1 MNHELIY
8 SDEGE
13 PSRDILDFS
22 PKVNIMA
29 LKLGKYRAMFR
40 DFFSFRIFG
49 DNLGIDLGTTNTLI
63 YAKGK
68 GIILNMP
75 SVLALARKDGKIVGV
90 GKEAKEM
97 LGKTPQNIV
106 VVRPLQNGVIADF
119 DVTQK
124 MMEYFISQ
132 VQPYRRVVGPK
143 LVIGVPSRATKVEKK
158 AVVDIATH
166 LGARQVHLVHEPV
179 VAVVGANLPI
189 SEPLGNMIVDIG
201 GGTSEAAIT
210 SLDGIVISRHIRIAG
225 DEMDQTIILYLKENH
240 NLFIGEQMAERIK
253 IKIGCAH
260 PPSRNEKMKVRGR
273 DLSTGF
279 PNEIEIDSEEL
290 SSILSPVV
298 STICEMIESTLEE
311 SPPELAGDIM
321 ERGIYLTGG
330 GACLKG
336 FDKYV
341 SKRVHL
347 PVKLVPEPLFS
358 VVLGAGKLLEDRK
371 LLSIVETSPDS
382 K

>member
-1 MNHELIY
+1 
-8 SDEGE
+8 
-13 PSRDILDFS
+13 
-22 PKVNIMA
+22 
-29 LKLGKYRAMFR
+29 MFR

-49 DNLGIDLGTTNTLI
+49 DNLGIDLGTSSTLI

-68 GIILNMP
+68 GIVLNMP
-75 SVLALARKDGKIVGV
+75 SILAVGRKDGRIVGV

-106 VVRPLQNGVIADF
+106 VVRPLENGVVADY
-119 DVTQK
+119 DATQR
-124 MMEYFISQ
+124 MVEYFISQ
-132 VQPYRRVVGPK
+132 IQPYHRLIGPK
-143 LVIGVPSRATKVEKK
+143 MVIGVPSRATKVEKK
-158 AVVDIATH
+158 ALVDIATH
-166 LGARQVHLVHEPV
+166 LGARQVQLVHEPV
-179 VAVVGANLPI
+179 AAVIGADLPI
-189 SEPLGNMIVDIG
+189 SEPLGSMIVDIG

-210 SLDGIVISRHIRIAG
+210 SLDGVVISKHVRIAG
-225 DEMDQTIILYLKENH
+225 DEMDQAIILYLKENH
-240 NLFIGEQMAERIK
+240 NLLVGEQMAERIK
-253 IKIGCAH
+253 INIGCTH
-260 PPSRNEKMKVRGR
+260 PPSRNEKMKMRGR

-347 PVKLVPEPLFS
+347 PVKLVPEPLLS
-358 VVLGAGKLLEDRK
+358 VVMGVGKLLENRE
-371 LLSIVETSPDS
+371 LLATVETSPES
-382 K
+382 E

>member
-1 MNHELIY
+1 
-8 SDEGE
+8 
-13 PSRDILDFS
+13 
-22 PKVNIMA
+22 
-29 LKLGKYRAMFR
+29 MFR

-49 DNLGIDLGTTNTLI
+49 DNLGIDLGTSSTLI

-68 GIILNMP
+68 GIVLNMP
-75 SVLALARKDGKIVGV
+75 SILAVGRKDGRIVGV
-90 GKEAKEM
+90 GKKAKEM

-106 VVRPLQNGVIADF
+106 VVRPLQNGVVADY
-119 DVTQK
+119 DATQR
-124 MMEYFISQ
+124 MVEYFISQ
-132 VQPYRRVVGPK
+132 IQPYHRLVGPK
-143 LVIGVPSRATKVEKK
+143 MVIGVPSRATKVEKK
-158 AVVDIATH
+158 ALVDIATH
-166 LGARQVHLVHEPV
+166 LGARQVQLVHEPV
-179 VAVVGANLPI
+179 AAVIGADLPI
-189 SEPLGNMIVDIG
+189 SEPLGSMIVDIG

-210 SLDGIVISRHIRIAG
+210 SLDGVVISKHVRIAG
-225 DEMDQTIILYLKENH
+225 DEMDQAIILYLKENH
-240 NLFIGEQMAERIK
+240 NLFVGEQMAERIK
-253 IKIGCAH
+253 INIGCTH
-260 PPSRNEKMKVRGR
+260 PPSRNEKMKMRGR

-290 SSILSPVV
+290 SNILSPVV

-347 PVKLVPEPLFS
+347 PVKLVPEPLLS
-358 VVLGAGKLLEDRK
+358 VVMGVGKLLENRE
-371 LLSIVETSPDS
+371 LLSIVATSPES
-382 K
+382 E

>member
-1 MNHELIY
+1 MERHRAQGSLKLF
-8 SDEGE
+8 
-13 PSRDILDFS
+13 LDFS
-22 PKVNIMA
+22 PGVNIMA
-29 LKLGKYRAMFR
+29 LKLGKYRAMLR
-40 DFFSFRIFG
+40 DFFGFRIFG
-49 DNLGIDLGTTNTLI
+49 DSLGMDLGTTNSLI

-68 GIILNMP
+68 GIVLNMP
-75 SVLALARKDGKIVGV
+75 SILAVGRKDGRIVGV

-97 LGKTPQNIV
+97 LGKTPQSIV

-119 DVTQK
+119 DVAQR
-124 MMEYFISQ
+124 MIEYFISQ
-132 VQPYRRVVGPK
+132 VQPYHRLVGPK
-143 LVIGVPSRATKVEKK
+143 LAIGVPSRATKVEKK
-158 AVVDIATH
+158 AVVDIATN

-179 VAVVGANLPI
+179 AAVVGANLPI
-189 SEPLGNMIVDIG
+189 SEPLGSMIVDIG

-210 SLDGIVISRHIRIAG
+210 SLDGVVISRDIRIAG
-225 DEMDQTIILYLKENH
+225 DEMDQAIILYLKENH

-253 IKIGCAH
+253 INIGCAH

-290 SSILSPVV
+290 SNILSPVV

-336 FDKYV
+336 FDKCV

-347 PVKLVPEPLFS
+347 PVKLAPEPLLS
-358 VVLGAGKLLEDRK
+358 VVLGMGKLLEDRE
-371 LLSIVETSPDS
+371 LLSIVETTPDS
-382 K
+382 

>member
-1 MNHELIY
+1 M
-8 SDEGE
+8 
-13 PSRDILDFS
+13 
-22 PKVNIMA
+22 VNIMA
-29 LKLGKYRAMFR
+29 LKLGKCRAMFR

-49 DNLGIDLGTTNTLI
+49 DNLGMDLGTTNTLV

-68 GIILNMP
+68 GIVLNMP
-75 SVLALARKDGKIVGV
+75 SVLAVGRKDGKIVGV
-90 GKEAKEM
+90 GKKAKEM

-119 DVTQK
+119 DVAQK
-124 MMEYFISQ
+124 MIEYFISQ
-132 VQPYRRVVGPK
+132 VQPYHRLVGPK

-166 LGARQVHLVHEPV
+166 LGARRVHLVHEPV
-179 VAVVGANLPI
+179 AAVVGANLPI

-210 SLDGIVISRHIRIAG
+210 SLDGVVISRDIRIAG
-225 DEMDQTIILYLKENH
+225 DEMDQAIILYLKENH

-253 IKIGCAH
+253 ISIGCAH

-290 SSILSPVV
+290 SNILSPVV
-298 STICEMIESTLEE
+298 STICQIIESTLEE

-341 SKRVHL
+341 SERVHL
-347 PVKLVPEPLFS
+347 PVKLAPEPLLS
-358 VVLGAGKLLEDRK
+358 VVLGVGKLLEDWE
-371 LLSIVETSPDS
+371 LLSIVETRPDS
-382 K
+382 E

>member
-1 MNHELIY
+1 
-8 SDEGE
+8 
-13 PSRDILDFS
+13 
-22 PKVNIMA
+22 
-29 LKLGKYRAMFR
+29 MFR

-49 DNLGIDLGTTNTLI
+49 DNLGMDLGTSSTLI

-68 GIILNMP
+68 GIVLNMP
-75 SVLALARKDGKIVGV
+75 SILAVGQKDGRIVAV
-90 GKEAKEM
+90 GKKAKEM

-106 VVRPLQNGVIADF
+106 VVRPLQNGVVADY
-119 DVTQK
+119 DATQR
-124 MMEYFISQ
+124 MVEYFVSQ
-132 VQPYRRVVGPK
+132 IQPYHRLIGPK

-158 AVVDIATH
+158 ALVDIATH
-166 LGARQVHLVHEPV
+166 LGARQVQLVHEPV
-179 VAVVGANLPI
+179 AAVIGANLPV
-189 SEPLGNMIVDIG
+189 SEPLGRMIVDIG

-210 SLDGIVISRHIRIAG
+210 SLDGVVISKHIRIAG
-225 DEMDQTIILYLKENH
+225 DEMDQAIILYLKENH
-240 NLFIGEQMAERIK
+240 NLFVGEQMAERIK
-253 IKIGCAH
+253 INIGCTH
-260 PPSRNEKMKVRGR
+260 PPSRNEKMKMRGR

-290 SSILSPVV
+290 SNILSPVV

-347 PVKLVPEPLFS
+347 PVKLAPEPLLS
-358 VVLGAGKLLEDRK
+358 VVMGVGKLLENRE
-371 LLSIVETSPDS
+371 LLATVETSPES
-382 K
+382 

>member
-1 MNHELIY
+1 
-8 SDEGE
+8 
-13 PSRDILDFS
+13 
-22 PKVNIMA
+22 
-29 LKLGKYRAMFR
+29 MFR

-49 DNLGIDLGTTNTLI
+49 DNLGIDLGTSSTLI

-68 GIILNMP
+68 GIVLNMP
-75 SVLALARKDGKIVGV
+75 SILAVGRKDGRIVGV
-90 GKEAKEM
+90 GKKAKEM

-106 VVRPLQNGVIADF
+106 VVRPLQNGVVADY
-119 DVTQK
+119 DATQR
-124 MMEYFISQ
+124 MVEYFISQ
-132 VQPYRRVVGPK
+132 IQPYHRLVGPK
-143 LVIGVPSRATKVEKK
+143 MVIGVPSRATKVEKK
-158 AVVDIATH
+158 ALVDIATH
-166 LGARQVHLVHEPV
+166 LGARQVQLVHEPV
-179 VAVVGANLPI
+179 AAVIGADLPI
-189 SEPLGNMIVDIG
+189 SEPLGSMIVDIG

-210 SLDGIVISRHIRIAG
+210 SLDGVVISKHVRIAG
-225 DEMDQTIILYLKENH
+225 DEMDQAIILYLKENH
-240 NLFIGEQMAERIK
+240 NLFVGEQMAERIK
-253 IKIGCAH
+253 INIGCTH
-260 PPSRNEKMKVRGR
+260 PPSRNEKMKMRGR

-290 SSILSPVV
+290 SNILSPVV

-347 PVKLVPEPLFS
+347 PVKLAPEPLLS
-358 VVLGAGKLLEDRK
+358 VVMGVGKLSENRE
-371 LLSIVETSPDS
+371 LLATVETSPES
-382 K
+382 E

>member
-1 MNHELIY
+1 
-8 SDEGE
+8 
-13 PSRDILDFS
+13 
-22 PKVNIMA
+22 
-29 LKLGKYRAMFR
+29 MFR

-49 DNLGIDLGTTNTLI
+49 DNLGMDLGTSSTLI

-68 GIILNMP
+68 GIVLNMP
-75 SVLALARKDGKIVGV
+75 SILAVGRKGGRIVAV

-106 VVRPLQNGVIADF
+106 VVRPLQNGVVADY
-119 DVTQK
+119 DATQK
-124 MMEYFISQ
+124 MVEYFVSQ
-132 VQPYRRVVGPK
+132 IQPYHRLIGPK

-158 AVVDIATH
+158 ALVDIATH
-166 LGARQVHLVHEPV
+166 LGARQVQLVHEPV
-179 VAVVGANLPI
+179 AAVIGANLPV
-189 SEPLGNMIVDIG
+189 SEPLGSMIVDIG

-210 SLDGIVISRHIRIAG
+210 SLDGVVISKHIRIAG
-225 DEMDQTIILYLKENH
+225 DEMDQAIILYLKENH
-240 NLFIGEQMAERIK
+240 NLFVGEQMAERIK
-253 IKIGCAH
+253 INIGCTH
-260 PPSRNEKMKVRGR
+260 PPSRNEKMKMRGR

-290 SSILSPVV
+290 SNILSPVV

-347 PVKLVPEPLFS
+347 PVKLVPEPLLS
-358 VVLGAGKLLEDRK
+358 VVMGVGKLLGNRE
-371 LLSIVETSPDS
+371 LLATVETSPES
-382 K
+382 E

>member
-1 MNHELIY
+1 
-8 SDEGE
+8 
-13 PSRDILDFS
+13 
-22 PKVNIMA
+22 
-29 LKLGKYRAMFR
+29 MFR

-49 DNLGIDLGTTNTLI
+49 DNLGIDLGTSSTLI

-68 GIILNMP
+68 GIVLNMP
-75 SVLALARKDGKIVGV
+75 SILAVGRKDGRIVGV
-90 GKEAKEM
+90 GKKAKEM

-106 VVRPLQNGVIADF
+106 VVRPLQNGVVADY
-119 DVTQK
+119 DATQR
-124 MMEYFISQ
+124 MVEYFISQ
-132 VQPYRRVVGPK
+132 IQPYHRLVGPK
-143 LVIGVPSRATKVEKK
+143 MVIGVPSRATKVEKK
-158 AVVDIATH
+158 ALVDIATH
-166 LGARQVHLVHEPV
+166 LGARQVQLVHEPV
-179 VAVVGANLPI
+179 AAVIGADLPI
-189 SEPLGNMIVDIG
+189 SEPLGSMIVDIG

-210 SLDGIVISRHIRIAG
+210 SLDGVVISKHVRIAG
-225 DEMDQTIILYLKENH
+225 DEMDQAIILYLKENH
-240 NLFIGEQMAERIK
+240 NLFVGEQMAERIK
-253 IKIGCAH
+253 INIGCTH
-260 PPSRNEKMKVRGR
+260 PPSRNEKMKMRGR

-290 SSILSPVV
+290 SNILSPVV

-347 PVKLVPEPLFS
+347 PVKLVPEPLLS
-358 VVLGAGKLLEDRK
+358 VVMGVGKLLENRE
-371 LLSIVETSPDS
+371 LLATVETSPES
-382 K
+382 E

>member
-1 MNHELIY
+1 
-8 SDEGE
+8 
-13 PSRDILDFS
+13 
-22 PKVNIMA
+22 
-29 LKLGKYRAMFR
+29 MFR

-49 DNLGIDLGTTNTLI
+49 DNLGIDLGTSSTLI

-68 GIILNMP
+68 GIVLNMP
-75 SVLALARKDGKIVGV
+75 SILAVGRKDGRIVGV

-106 VVRPLQNGVIADF
+106 VARPLQNGVVADY
-119 DVTQK
+119 DATQR
-124 MMEYFISQ
+124 MVEYFISQ
-132 VQPYRRVVGPK
+132 IQPYHRLVGPK
-143 LVIGVPSRATKVEKK
+143 MVIGVPSRATKVEKK
-158 AVVDIATH
+158 ALVDIATH
-166 LGARQVHLVHEPV
+166 LGARQVQLVHEPV
-179 VAVVGANLPI
+179 AAVIGADLPI
-189 SEPLGNMIVDIG
+189 SEPLGSMIVDIG

-210 SLDGIVISRHIRIAG
+210 SLDGVVISKHIRIAG
-225 DEMDQTIILYLKENH
+225 DEMDQAIILYLKENH
-240 NLFIGEQMAERIK
+240 NLFVGEQMAERIK
-253 IKIGCAH
+253 INIGCTH
-260 PPSRNEKMKVRGR
+260 PPSRNEKMKMRGR

-290 SSILSPVV
+290 SNILSPVV

-347 PVKLVPEPLFS
+347 PVKLAPEPLLS
-358 VVLGAGKLLEDRK
+358 VVMGVGKLLENRE
-371 LLSIVETSPDS
+371 LLATVETSPES
-382 K
+382 E

>member
-1 MNHELIY
+1 MERHRAQGSLKLF
-8 SDEGE
+8 
-13 PSRDILDFS
+13 LDFS
-22 PKVNIMA
+22 PGVNIMA
-29 LKLGKYRAMFR
+29 LKLGKYRAMLR
-40 DFFSFRIFG
+40 DFFGFRIFG
-49 DNLGIDLGTTNTLI
+49 DSLGMDLGTTNSLI

-68 GIILNMP
+68 GIVLNMP
-75 SVLALARKDGKIVGV
+75 SILAVGRKEGRIIGV

-97 LGKTPQNIV
+97 LGKTPQSIV

-119 DVTQK
+119 DVAQR
-124 MMEYFISQ
+124 MIEYFISQ
-132 VQPYRRVVGPK
+132 VQPYHRLVGPK
-143 LVIGVPSRATKVEKK
+143 LAIGVPSRATKVEKK
-158 AVVDIATH
+158 AVVDIATN

-179 VAVVGANLPI
+179 AAVVGANLPI
-189 SEPLGNMIVDIG
+189 SEPLGSMIVDIG

-210 SLDGIVISRHIRIAG
+210 SLDGVVISRDIRIAG
-225 DEMDQTIILYLKENH
+225 DEMDQAIILYLKENH

-253 IKIGCAH
+253 INIGCAH

-279 PNEIEIDSEEL
+279 PNEIEIGSEEL
-290 SSILSPVV
+290 SNILSPVV

-336 FDKYV
+336 FDKCV

-347 PVKLVPEPLFS
+347 PVKLAPEPLLS
-358 VVLGAGKLLEDRK
+358 VVLGMGKLLEDRE
-371 LLSIVETSPDS
+371 LLSIVETTPDS
-382 K
+382 

>member
-1 MNHELIY
+1 
-8 SDEGE
+8 
-13 PSRDILDFS
+13 
-22 PKVNIMA
+22 
-29 LKLGKYRAMFR
+29 MFR

-49 DNLGIDLGTTNTLI
+49 DNLGIDLGTSSTLI

-68 GIILNMP
+68 GIVLNMP
-75 SVLALARKDGKIVGV
+75 SILAVGRKGGRIVGV
-90 GKEAKEM
+90 GKKAKEM

-106 VVRPLQNGVIADF
+106 VVRPLQNGVVADY
-119 DVTQK
+119 DATQR
-124 MMEYFISQ
+124 MVEYFISQ
-132 VQPYRRVVGPK
+132 IQPYHRLVGPK
-143 LVIGVPSRATKVEKK
+143 MVIGVPSRATKVEKK
-158 AVVDIATH
+158 ALVDIATH
-166 LGARQVHLVHEPV
+166 LGARQVQLVHEPV
-179 VAVVGANLPI
+179 AAVIGADLPI
-189 SEPLGNMIVDIG
+189 SEPLGSMIVDIG

-210 SLDGIVISRHIRIAG
+210 SLDGVVISKHVRIAG
-225 DEMDQTIILYLKENH
+225 DEMDQAIILYLKENH
-240 NLFIGEQMAERIK
+240 NLFVGEQMAERIK
-253 IKIGCAH
+253 INIGCTH
-260 PPSRNEKMKVRGR
+260 PPSRNEKMKMRGR

-290 SSILSPVV
+290 SNILSPVV

-347 PVKLVPEPLFS
+347 PVKLAPEPLLS
-358 VVLGAGKLLEDRK
+358 VVMGVGKLSENRE
-371 LLSIVETSPDS
+371 LLATVETSPES
-382 K
+382 E

>member
-1 MNHELIY
+1 
-8 SDEGE
+8 
-13 PSRDILDFS
+13 
-22 PKVNIMA
+22 
-29 LKLGKYRAMFR
+29 MFR

-49 DNLGIDLGTTNTLI
+49 DNLGMDLGTSSTLI

-68 GIILNMP
+68 GIVLNMP
-75 SVLALARKDGKIVGV
+75 SILAVGRKDGRIVAV
-90 GKEAKEM
+90 GKKAKEM

-106 VVRPLQNGVIADF
+106 VVRPLQNGVVADY
-119 DVTQK
+119 DATQK
-124 MMEYFISQ
+124 MVEYFVSQ
-132 VQPYRRVVGPK
+132 IQPYHRLIGPK

-158 AVVDIATH
+158 ALVDIATH
-166 LGARQVHLVHEPV
+166 LGARQVQLVHEPV
-179 VAVVGANLPI
+179 AAVIGANLPV
-189 SEPLGNMIVDIG
+189 SEPLGSMIVDIG

-210 SLDGIVISRHIRIAG
+210 SLDGVVISKHIRIAG
-225 DEMDQTIILYLKENH
+225 DEMDQAIILYLKENH
-240 NLFIGEQMAERIK
+240 NLFVGEQMAERIK
-253 IKIGCAH
+253 INIGCTH
-260 PPSRNEKMKVRGR
+260 PPSRNEKMKMRGR

-290 SSILSPVV
+290 SNILSPVV

-347 PVKLVPEPLFS
+347 PVKLVPEPLLS
-358 VVLGAGKLLEDRK
+358 VVMGVGKLLGNRE
-371 LLSIVETSPDS
+371 LLATVETSPES
-382 K
+382 E

>member
-1 MNHELIY
+1 
-8 SDEGE
+8 
-13 PSRDILDFS
+13 
-22 PKVNIMA
+22 
-29 LKLGKYRAMFR
+29 MFR

-49 DNLGIDLGTTNTLI
+49 DNLGIDLGTSSTLI

-68 GIILNMP
+68 GIVLNMP
-75 SVLALARKDGKIVGV
+75 SILAVGRKDGRIVGV
-90 GKEAKEM
+90 GKKAKEM

-106 VVRPLQNGVIADF
+106 VVRPLQNGVVADY
-119 DVTQK
+119 DATQR
-124 MMEYFISQ
+124 MVEYFISQ
-132 VQPYRRVVGPK
+132 IQPYHRLVGPK
-143 LVIGVPSRATKVEKK
+143 MVIGVPSRATKVEKK
-158 AVVDIATH
+158 ALVDIATH
-166 LGARQVHLVHEPV
+166 LGARQVQLVHEPV
-179 VAVVGANLPI
+179 AAVIGADLPI
-189 SEPLGNMIVDIG
+189 SEPLGSMIVDIG

-210 SLDGIVISRHIRIAG
+210 SLDGVVISKHVRIAG
-225 DEMDQTIILYLKENH
+225 DEMDQAIILYLKENH
-240 NLFIGEQMAERIK
+240 NLFVGEQMAERIK
-253 IKIGCAH
+253 INIGCTH
-260 PPSRNEKMKVRGR
+260 PPSRNEKMKMRGR

-290 SSILSPVV
+290 SNILSPVV

-347 PVKLVPEPLFS
+347 PVKLAPEPLLS
-358 VVLGAGKLLEDRK
+358 VVMGVGKLLENRE
-371 LLSIVETSPDS
+371 LLATVETSPES
-382 K
+382 E

>member
-1 MNHELIY
+1 
-8 SDEGE
+8 
-13 PSRDILDFS
+13 
-22 PKVNIMA
+22 
-29 LKLGKYRAMFR
+29 MFR

-49 DNLGIDLGTTNTLI
+49 DNLGIDLGTSSTLI

-68 GIILNMP
+68 GIVLNMP
-75 SVLALARKDGKIVGV
+75 SILAVGRKDGRIVAV

-106 VVRPLQNGVIADF
+106 VVRPLQNGVVADY
-119 DVTQK
+119 DATQR
-124 MMEYFISQ
+124 MVEYFISQ
-132 VQPYRRVVGPK
+132 IQPYHRLVGPK
-143 LVIGVPSRATKVEKK
+143 MVIGVPSRATKVEKK
-158 AVVDIATH
+158 ALVDIATH
-166 LGARQVHLVHEPV
+166 LGARQVQLVHEPV
-179 VAVVGANLPI
+179 AAVIGADLPI
-189 SEPLGNMIVDIG
+189 SEPLGSMIVDIG

-210 SLDGIVISRHIRIAG
+210 SLDGVVISKHVRIAG
-225 DEMDQTIILYLKENH
+225 DEMDQAIILYLKENH
-240 NLFIGEQMAERIK
+240 NLFVGEQMAERIK
-253 IKIGCAH
+253 INIGCTH
-260 PPSRNEKMKVRGR
+260 PPSRNEKMKMRGR

-290 SSILSPVV
+290 SNILSPVV

-347 PVKLVPEPLFS
+347 PVKLVPEPLLS
-358 VVLGAGKLLEDRK
+358 VVMGAGKLLENRE
-371 LLSIVETSPDS
+371 LLATVETSPES
-382 K
+382 E

>member
-1 MNHELIY
+1 
-8 SDEGE
+8 
-13 PSRDILDFS
+13 
-22 PKVNIMA
+22 
-29 LKLGKYRAMFR
+29 MFR

-49 DNLGIDLGTTNTLI
+49 DNLGIDLGTSSTLI

-68 GIILNMP
+68 GIVLNMP
-75 SVLALARKDGKIVGV
+75 SILAVGRKDGRIVGV

-106 VVRPLQNGVIADF
+106 VVRPLQDGVVADY
-119 DVTQK
+119 DATQR
-124 MMEYFISQ
+124 MVEYFISQ
-132 VQPYRRVVGPK
+132 IQPYHRLVGPK
-143 LVIGVPSRATKVEKK
+143 MVIGVPSRATKVEKK
-158 AVVDIATH
+158 ALVDIATH
-166 LGARQVHLVHEPV
+166 LGARQVQLVHEPV
-179 VAVVGANLPI
+179 AAVIGADLPI
-189 SEPLGNMIVDIG
+189 SEPLGSMIVDIG

-210 SLDGIVISRHIRIAG
+210 SLDGVVISKHVRIAG
-225 DEMDQTIILYLKENH
+225 DEMDQAIILYLKENH
-240 NLFIGEQMAERIK
+240 NLFVGEQMAERIK
-253 IKIGCAH
+253 INIGCTH
-260 PPSRNEKMKVRGR
+260 PPSRNEKMKMRGR

-290 SSILSPVV
+290 SNILSPVV

-347 PVKLVPEPLFS
+347 PVKLVPEPLLS
-358 VVLGAGKLLEDRK
+358 VVMGVGKLSENRE
-371 LLSIVETSPDS
+371 LLATVETSPES
-382 K
+382 E

>member
-1 MNHELIY
+1 
-8 SDEGE
+8 
-13 PSRDILDFS
+13 
-22 PKVNIMA
+22 
-29 LKLGKYRAMFR
+29 MFR

-49 DNLGIDLGTTNTLI
+49 DNLGMDLGTSSTLI
-63 YAKGK
+63 YVKGK
-68 GIILNMP
+68 GIVLNMP
-75 SVLALARKDGKIVGV
+75 SILAVGRKDGRIVAV

-106 VVRPLQNGVIADF
+106 VVRPLQNGVVADY
-119 DVTQK
+119 DATQK
-124 MMEYFISQ
+124 MVQYFVSQ
-132 VQPYRRVVGPK
+132 IQPYHRLIGPK

-158 AVVDIATH
+158 ALVDIATH
-166 LGARQVHLVHEPV
+166 LGARQVQLVHEPV
-179 VAVVGANLPI
+179 AAVIGANLPV
-189 SEPLGNMIVDIG
+189 SEPLGSMIVDIG

-210 SLDGIVISRHIRIAG
+210 SLDGVVISKHIRIAG
-225 DEMDQTIILYLKENH
+225 DEMDQAIILYLKENH
-240 NLFIGEQMAERIK
+240 NLFVGEQMAERIK
-253 IKIGCAH
+253 INIGCTH
-260 PPSRNEKMKVRGR
+260 PPSRNEKMKMRGR

-290 SSILSPVV
+290 SNILSPVV

-347 PVKLVPEPLFS
+347 PVKLAPEPLLS
-358 VVLGAGKLLEDRK
+358 VVMGVGKLLENRE
-371 LLSIVETSPDS
+371 LLATVKTSPES
-382 K
+382 E

>member
-1 MNHELIY
+1 ML
-8 SDEGE
+8 
-13 PSRDILDFS
+13 
-22 PKVNIMA
+22 
-29 LKLGKYRAMFR
+29 R

-68 GIILNMP
+68 GVVLNMP
-75 SVLALARKDGKIVGV
+75 SILALGRKDGKVVAVGR
-90 GKEAKEM
+90 EAKEM

-124 MMEYFISQ
+124 MVEHFISQ
-132 VQPYRRVVGPK
+132 VQPYRRLVGPK
-143 LVIGVPSRATKVEKK
+143 LIIGVPSRATKVEKK
-158 AVVDIATH
+158 AVVDIASQV
-166 LGARQVHLVHEPV
+166 GARQIHLVYEPV
-179 VAVVGANLPI
+179 AAVVGANLPI

-210 SLDGIVISRHIRIAG
+210 SLDGVVISRDIRMAG

-240 NLFIGEQMAERIK
+240 NLLIGEQMAERIK
-253 IKIGCAH
+253 IKIGCAY

-290 SSILSPVV
+290 SNILSPVV

-321 ERGIYLTGG
+321 ERGVYLTGG
-330 GACLKG
+330 AACLKG

-341 SKRVHL
+341 SQRVHL
-347 PVKLVPEPLFS
+347 PVKLVPEPLLS
-358 VVLGAGKLLEDRK
+358 VALGAGKLLEDRE

-382 K
+382 G

>member
-1 MNHELIY
+1 
-8 SDEGE
+8 
-13 PSRDILDFS
+13 
-22 PKVNIMA
+22 
-29 LKLGKYRAMFR
+29 MFR

-49 DNLGIDLGTTNTLI
+49 DNLGIDLGTSSTLI

-68 GIILNMP
+68 GIVLNMP
-75 SVLALARKDGKIVGV
+75 SILAVGRKDGRIVGV

-106 VVRPLQNGVIADF
+106 VVRPLQNGVVADY
-119 DVTQK
+119 DATQR
-124 MMEYFISQ
+124 MVEYFISQ
-132 VQPYRRVVGPK
+132 IQPYHRLVGPK
-143 LVIGVPSRATKVEKK
+143 MVIGVPSRATKVEKK
-158 AVVDIATH
+158 ALVDIATH
-166 LGARQVHLVHEPV
+166 LGARQVQLVHEPV
-179 VAVVGANLPI
+179 AAVIGADLPI
-189 SEPLGNMIVDIG
+189 SEPLGSMIVDIG

-210 SLDGIVISRHIRIAG
+210 SLDGVVISKHVRIAG
-225 DEMDQTIILYLKENH
+225 DEMDQAIILYLKENH
-240 NLFIGEQMAERIK
+240 NLFVGEQMAERIK
-253 IKIGCAH
+253 INIGCTH
-260 PPSRNEKMKVRGR
+260 PPSRNEKMKMRGR

-347 PVKLVPEPLFS
+347 PVKLVPEPLLS
-358 VVLGAGKLLEDRK
+358 VVMGVGKLLENRE
-371 LLSIVETSPDS
+371 LLSTVETSPES
-382 K
+382 E

>member
-1 MNHELIY
+1 M
-8 SDEGE
+8 
-13 PSRDILDFS
+13 FS
-22 PKVNIMA
+22 
-29 LKLGKYRAMFR
+29 
-40 DFFSFRIFG
+40 DFFRFRIFG
-49 DNLGIDLGTTNTLI
+49 DNLGIDLGTSSTLI

-68 GIILNMP
+68 GIVLNMA
-75 SVLALARKDGKIVGV
+75 SILAVGRKDGRIVGV
-90 GKEAKEM
+90 GKKAKEM

-106 VVRPLQNGVIADF
+106 VVRPLQDGVVADY
-119 DVTQK
+119 DATQR
-124 MMEYFISQ
+124 MVEYFISQ
-132 VQPYRRVVGPK
+132 IQPYHRLIGPK

-158 AVVDIATH
+158 ALVDIATH
-166 LGARQVHLVHEPV
+166 LGARQVQLVHEPV
-179 VAVVGANLPI
+179 AAVIGADLPI
-189 SEPLGNMIVDIG
+189 SEPLGSMIVDIG

-210 SLDGIVISRHIRIAG
+210 SLDGVVISKHVRIAG
-225 DEMDQTIILYLKENH
+225 DEMDQAIILYLKENH
-240 NLFIGEQMAERIK
+240 NLFVGEQMAERIK
-253 IKIGCAH
+253 INIGCTH
-260 PPSRNEKMKVRGR
+260 PPSRNEKMKMRGR

-290 SSILSPVV
+290 SNILSPVV

-347 PVKLVPEPLFS
+347 PVKLAPEPLLS
-358 VVLGAGKLLEDRK
+358 VVMGVGKLLENRE
-371 LLSIVETSPDS
+371 LLATVETSPES
-382 K
+382 E

>member
-1 MNHELIY
+1 
-8 SDEGE
+8 
-13 PSRDILDFS
+13 
-22 PKVNIMA
+22 
-29 LKLGKYRAMFR
+29 MFR

-49 DNLGIDLGTTNTLI
+49 DNLGIDLGTSSTLI

-68 GIILNMP
+68 GIVLNMA
-75 SVLALARKDGKIVGV
+75 SILAVGRKDGRIVGV
-90 GKEAKEM
+90 GKKAKEM

-106 VVRPLQNGVIADF
+106 VVRPLQDGVVADY
-119 DVTQK
+119 DATQR
-124 MMEYFISQ
+124 MVEYFISQ
-132 VQPYRRVVGPK
+132 IQPYHRLVGPK
-143 LVIGVPSRATKVEKK
+143 MVIGVPSRATKVEKK
-158 AVVDIATH
+158 ALVDIATH
-166 LGARQVHLVHEPV
+166 LGARQVQLVHEPV
-179 VAVVGANLPI
+179 AAVIGADLPI
-189 SEPLGNMIVDIG
+189 SEPLGSMIVDIG

-210 SLDGIVISRHIRIAG
+210 SLDGVVISKHVRIAG
-225 DEMDQTIILYLKENH
+225 DEMDQAIILYLKENH
-240 NLFIGEQMAERIK
+240 NLFVGEQMAERIK
-253 IKIGCAH
+253 INIGCTH
-260 PPSRNEKMKVRGR
+260 PPSRNEKMKMRGR

-290 SSILSPVV
+290 SNILSPVV

-347 PVKLVPEPLFS
+347 PVKLAPEPLLS
-358 VVLGAGKLLEDRK
+358 VVMGVGKLLENRE
-371 LLSIVETSPDS
+371 LLATVETSPES
-382 K
+382 E

>member
-1 MNHELIY
+1 
-8 SDEGE
+8 
-13 PSRDILDFS
+13 
-22 PKVNIMA
+22 
-29 LKLGKYRAMFR
+29 MFR

-49 DNLGIDLGTTNTLI
+49 DNLGIDLGTSSTLI

-68 GIILNMP
+68 GIVLNMP
-75 SVLALARKDGKIVGV
+75 SILAVGRKDGRIVAV
-90 GKEAKEM
+90 GKKAKEM

-106 VVRPLQNGVIADF
+106 VVRPLQNGVVADY
-119 DVTQK
+119 DATQR
-124 MMEYFISQ
+124 MVEYFISQ
-132 VQPYRRVVGPK
+132 IQPYHRLVGPK
-143 LVIGVPSRATKVEKK
+143 MVIGVPSRATKVEKK
-158 AVVDIATH
+158 ALVDIATH
-166 LGARQVHLVHEPV
+166 LGARQVQLVHEPV
-179 VAVVGANLPI
+179 AAVIGADLPI
-189 SEPLGNMIVDIG
+189 SEPLGSMIVDIG

-210 SLDGIVISRHIRIAG
+210 SLDGVVISKHVRIAG
-225 DEMDQTIILYLKENH
+225 DEMDQAIILYLKENH
-240 NLFIGEQMAERIK
+240 NLFVGEQMAERIK
-253 IKIGCAH
+253 INIGCTH
-260 PPSRNEKMKVRGR
+260 PPSRNEKMKMRGR

-290 SSILSPVV
+290 SNILSPVV

-347 PVKLVPEPLFS
+347 PVKLAPEPLLS
-358 VVLGAGKLLEDRK
+358 VVMGVGKLLENRE
-371 LLSIVETSPDS
+371 LLATVETSPES
-382 K
+382 E

>member
-1 MNHELIY
+1 
-8 SDEGE
+8 
-13 PSRDILDFS
+13 
-22 PKVNIMA
+22 
-29 LKLGKYRAMFR
+29 MFR

-49 DNLGIDLGTTNTLI
+49 DNLGIDLGTSSTLI

-68 GIILNMP
+68 GIVLNMA
-75 SVLALARKDGKIVGV
+75 SILAVGRKDGRIVGV

-106 VVRPLQNGVIADF
+106 VVRPLQNGVVADY
-119 DVTQK
+119 DATQR
-124 MMEYFISQ
+124 MVEYFISQ
-132 VQPYRRVVGPK
+132 IQPYHRLVGPK
-143 LVIGVPSRATKVEKK
+143 MVIGVPSRATKVEKK
-158 AVVDIATH
+158 ALVDIATH
-166 LGARQVHLVHEPV
+166 LGARQVQLVHEPV
-179 VAVVGANLPI
+179 AAVIGADLPI
-189 SEPLGNMIVDIG
+189 SEPLGSMIVDIG

-210 SLDGIVISRHIRIAG
+210 SLDGVVISKHVRIAG
-225 DEMDQTIILYLKENH
+225 DEMDQAIILYLKENH
-240 NLFIGEQMAERIK
+240 NLFVGEQMAERIK
-253 IKIGCAH
+253 INIGCTH
-260 PPSRNEKMKVRGR
+260 PPSRNEKMKMRGR
-273 DLSTGF
+273 DLGTGF

-290 SSILSPVV
+290 SSILSPIV

-347 PVKLVPEPLFS
+347 PVKLAPEPLLS
-358 VVLGAGKLLEDRK
+358 VVMGVGKLLENRE
-371 LLSIVETSPDS
+371 LLATVETSPES
-382 K
+382 E

>member
-1 MNHELIY
+1 
-8 SDEGE
+8 
-13 PSRDILDFS
+13 
-22 PKVNIMA
+22 
-29 LKLGKYRAMFR
+29 MFR

-49 DNLGIDLGTTNTLI
+49 DNLGIDLGTSSTLI

-68 GIILNMP
+68 GIVLNMA
-75 SVLALARKDGKIVGV
+75 SILAVGRKDGRIVGV
-90 GKEAKEM
+90 GKKAKEM

-106 VVRPLQNGVIADF
+106 VVRPLQDGVVADY
-119 DVTQK
+119 DATQR
-124 MMEYFISQ
+124 MVEYFISQ
-132 VQPYRRVVGPK
+132 IQPYHRLVGPK
-143 LVIGVPSRATKVEKK
+143 MVIGVPSRATKVEKK
-158 AVVDIATH
+158 ALVDIATH
-166 LGARQVHLVHEPV
+166 LGARQVQLVHEPV
-179 VAVVGANLPI
+179 AAVIGADLPI
-189 SEPLGNMIVDIG
+189 SEPLGSMIVDIG

-210 SLDGIVISRHIRIAG
+210 SLDGVVISKHVRIAG
-225 DEMDQTIILYLKENH
+225 DEMDQAIILYLKENH
-240 NLFIGEQMAERIK
+240 NLLVGEQMAERIK
-253 IKIGCAH
+253 INIGCTH
-260 PPSRNEKMKVRGR
+260 PPSRNEKMKMRGR

-290 SSILSPVV
+290 SNILSPVV

-347 PVKLVPEPLFS
+347 PVKLAPEPLLS
-358 VVLGAGKLLEDRK
+358 VVMGVGKLLENRE
-371 LLSIVETSPDS
+371 LLATVETSPES
-382 K
+382 E

>member
-1 MNHELIY
+1 
-8 SDEGE
+8 
-13 PSRDILDFS
+13 
-22 PKVNIMA
+22 
-29 LKLGKYRAMFR
+29 MFR

-63 YAKGK
+63 YAKDK
-68 GIILNMP
+68 GIVLNM
-75 SVLALARKDGKIVGV
+75 SSILAVGRKDGKIMGV
-90 GKEAKEM
+90 GERAKEM
-97 LGKTPQNIV
+97 LGKTPQSIV
-106 VVRPLQNGVIADF
+106 VVRPLQNGVVADY
-119 DVTQK
+119 DATERMV
-124 MMEYFISQ
+124 EYFISQ
-132 VQPYRRVVGPK
+132 VQPHHPLIGPK

-179 VAVVGANLPI
+179 AAVVGANLPI
-189 SEPLGNMIVDIG
+189 SEPLGNMIIDIG

-210 SLDGIVISRHIRIAG
+210 SLDGVVISKHIRIAG
-225 DEMDQTIILYLKENH
+225 DEMDQAIILYLKENH

-253 IKIGCAH
+253 INIGCVH
-260 PPSRNEKMKVRGR
+260 PPSRKEKMKVRGR
-273 DLSTGF
+273 DLNTGF
-279 PNEIEIDSEEL
+279 PNEIEMDSGEL
-290 SSILSPVV
+290 SNILSPVV

-347 PVKLVPEPLFS
+347 LVKLVPEPLLS
-358 VVLGAGKLLEDRK
+358 VVLGVGKLLEDRE
-371 LLSIVETSPDS
+371 LLSIVETSPES
-382 K
+382 E

>member
-1 MNHELIY
+1 
-8 SDEGE
+8 
-13 PSRDILDFS
+13 
-22 PKVNIMA
+22 
-29 LKLGKYRAMFR
+29 MFR

-49 DNLGIDLGTTNTLI
+49 DNLGIDLGTSSTLI

-68 GIILNMP
+68 GIVLNMP
-75 SVLALARKDGKIVGV
+75 SILAVGRKDGRIVGV
-90 GKEAKEM
+90 GKKAKEM

-106 VVRPLQNGVIADF
+106 VVRPLQNGVVADY
-119 DVTQK
+119 DATQR
-124 MMEYFISQ
+124 MVEYFISQ
-132 VQPYRRVVGPK
+132 IQPYHRLVGPK
-143 LVIGVPSRATKVEKK
+143 MVIGVPSRATKVEKK
-158 AVVDIATH
+158 ALVDIATH
-166 LGARQVHLVHEPV
+166 LGARQVQLVHEPV
-179 VAVVGANLPI
+179 AAVIGADLPI
-189 SEPLGNMIVDIG
+189 SEPLGSMIVDIG

-210 SLDGIVISRHIRIAG
+210 SLDGVVISKHVRIAG
-225 DEMDQTIILYLKENH
+225 DEMDQAIILYLKENH
-240 NLFIGEQMAERIK
+240 NLFVGEQMAERIK
-253 IKIGCAH
+253 INIGCTH
-260 PPSRNEKMKVRGR
+260 PPSRNEKMKMRGR

-290 SSILSPVV
+290 SNILSPVV

-347 PVKLVPEPLFS
+347 PVKLAPEPLLS
-358 VVLGAGKLLEDRK
+358 VVMGVGKLSENRE
-371 LLSIVETSPDS
+371 LLATVETSPES
-382 K
+382 G

>member
-1 MNHELIY
+1 
-8 SDEGE
+8 
-13 PSRDILDFS
+13 
-22 PKVNIMA
+22 
-29 LKLGKYRAMFR
+29 MFR
-40 DFFSFRIFG
+40 DFFRFRIFG
-49 DNLGIDLGTTNTLI
+49 DNLGIDLGTSSTLV

-68 GIILNMP
+68 GIVLNMP
-75 SVLALARKDGKIVGV
+75 SILAVGRKDGRIVAV
-90 GKEAKEM
+90 GKKAKEM

-106 VVRPLQNGVIADF
+106 VVRPLQNGVVADY
-119 DVTQK
+119 DATQR
-124 MMEYFISQ
+124 MVEYFVSQ
-132 VQPYRRVVGPK
+132 IQPYHRLIGPK

-158 AVVDIATH
+158 ALVDIATH
-166 LGARQVHLVHEPV
+166 LGARQVQLVHEPV
-179 VAVVGANLPI
+179 AAVIGANLPV
-189 SEPLGNMIVDIG
+189 SEPLGSMIVDIG

-210 SLDGIVISRHIRIAG
+210 SLDGVVISKHIRIAG
-225 DEMDQTIILYLKENH
+225 DEMDQAIILYLKENH
-240 NLFIGEQMAERIK
+240 NLFVGEQMAERIK
-253 IKIGCAH
+253 INIGCTH
-260 PPSRNEKMKVRGR
+260 PPSRNEKMKMRGR

-290 SSILSPVV
+290 SNILSPVV

-347 PVKLVPEPLFS
+347 PVKLAPEPLLS
-358 VVLGAGKLLEDRK
+358 VVMGVGKLLENRE
-371 LLSIVETSPDS
+371 LLATVETSPES
-382 K
+382 

>member
-1 MNHELIY
+1 M
-8 SDEGE
+8 
-13 PSRDILDFS
+13 FS
-22 PKVNIMA
+22 
-29 LKLGKYRAMFR
+29 
-40 DFFSFRIFG
+40 DFFRFRIFG
-49 DNLGIDLGTTNTLI
+49 DNLGIDLGTSSTLI

-68 GIILNMP
+68 GIVLNMP
-75 SVLALARKDGKIVGV
+75 SILAVGRKDGRIVAV
-90 GKEAKEM
+90 GKKAKEM

-106 VVRPLQNGVIADF
+106 VVRPLQNGVVADY
-119 DVTQK
+119 DATQR
-124 MMEYFISQ
+124 MVEYFISQ
-132 VQPYRRVVGPK
+132 IQPYHRLIGPK

-158 AVVDIATH
+158 ALVDIATH
-166 LGARQVHLVHEPV
+166 LGARQVQLVHEPV
-179 VAVVGANLPI
+179 AAVIGANLPV
-189 SEPLGNMIVDIG
+189 SEPLGSMIVDIG

-210 SLDGIVISRHIRIAG
+210 SLDGVVISKHIRIAG
-225 DEMDQTIILYLKENH
+225 DEMDQAIILYLKENH
-240 NLFIGEQMAERIK
+240 NLFVGEQMAERIK
-253 IKIGCAH
+253 INIGCTH
-260 PPSRNEKMKVRGR
+260 PPSRNEKMKMRGR

-290 SSILSPVV
+290 SNILSPVV

-347 PVKLVPEPLFS
+347 PVKLAPEPLLS
-358 VVLGAGKLLEDRK
+358 VVMGVGKLLENRE
-371 LLSIVETSPDS
+371 LLATVETSPES
-382 K
+382 

>member
-1 MNHELIY
+1 
-8 SDEGE
+8 
-13 PSRDILDFS
+13 
-22 PKVNIMA
+22 
-29 LKLGKYRAMFR
+29 MFR

-49 DNLGIDLGTTNTLI
+49 DNLGIDLGTSSTLI

-68 GIILNMP
+68 GIVLNMP
-75 SVLALARKDGKIVGV
+75 SILAVGRKDGRIVGV

-106 VVRPLQNGVIADF
+106 VVRPLQNGVVADY
-119 DVTQK
+119 DATQR
-124 MMEYFISQ
+124 MVEYFISQ
-132 VQPYRRVVGPK
+132 IQPYHRLVGPK
-143 LVIGVPSRATKVEKK
+143 MVIGVPSRATKVEKK
-158 AVVDIATH
+158 ALVDIATH
-166 LGARQVHLVHEPV
+166 LGARQVQLVHEPV
-179 VAVVGANLPI
+179 AAVIGADLPI
-189 SEPLGNMIVDIG
+189 SEPLGSMIVDIG

-210 SLDGIVISRHIRIAG
+210 SLDGVVISKHVRIAG
-225 DEMDQTIILYLKENH
+225 DEMDQAIILYLKENH
-240 NLFIGEQMAERIK
+240 NLFVGEQMAERIK
-253 IKIGCAH
+253 INIGCTH
-260 PPSRNEKMKVRGR
+260 PPSRNEKMKMRGR
-273 DLSTGF
+273 DLGTGF

-347 PVKLVPEPLFS
+347 PVKLVPEPLLS
-358 VVLGAGKLLEDRK
+358 VVMGVGKLLENRE
-371 LLSIVETSPDS
+371 LLSTVETSPES
-382 K
+382 E

>member
-1 MNHELIY
+1 
-8 SDEGE
+8 
-13 PSRDILDFS
+13 
-22 PKVNIMA
+22 
-29 LKLGKYRAMFR
+29 MFR

-49 DNLGIDLGTTNTLI
+49 DNLGIDLGTSSTLI

-68 GIILNMP
+68 GIVLNMP
-75 SVLALARKDGKIVGV
+75 SILAVGRKDGRIVAV
-90 GKEAKEM
+90 GKKAKEM

-106 VVRPLQNGVIADF
+106 VVRPLQNGVVADY
-119 DVTQK
+119 DATQR
-124 MMEYFISQ
+124 MVEYFVSQ
-132 VQPYRRVVGPK
+132 IQPYHRLIGPK

-158 AVVDIATH
+158 ALVDIATH
-166 LGARQVHLVHEPV
+166 LGARQVQLVHEPV
-179 VAVVGANLPI
+179 AAVIGANLPV
-189 SEPLGNMIVDIG
+189 SEPLGSMIVDIG

-210 SLDGIVISRHIRIAG
+210 SLDGVVISKHIRIAG
-225 DEMDQTIILYLKENH
+225 DEMDQAIILYLKENH
-240 NLFIGEQMAERIK
+240 NLFVGEQMAERIK
-253 IKIGCAH
+253 INIGCTH
-260 PPSRNEKMKVRGR
+260 PPSRNEKMKMRGR

-290 SSILSPVV
+290 SNILSPVV

-347 PVKLVPEPLFS
+347 PVKLAPEPLLS
-358 VVLGAGKLLEDRK
+358 VVMGVGKLLENRE
-371 LLSIVETSPDS
+371 LLATVETSPES
-382 K
+382 

>member
-1 MNHELIY
+1 M
-8 SDEGE
+8 
-13 PSRDILDFS
+13 FS
-22 PKVNIMA
+22 
-29 LKLGKYRAMFR
+29 
-40 DFFSFRIFG
+40 DFFRFRIFG
-49 DNLGIDLGTTNTLI
+49 DNLGIDLGTSSTLV

-68 GIILNMP
+68 GIVLNMP
-75 SVLALARKDGKIVGV
+75 SILAVGRKDGRIVAV
-90 GKEAKEM
+90 GKKAKEM

-106 VVRPLQNGVIADF
+106 VVRPLQNGVVADY
-119 DVTQK
+119 DATQR
-124 MMEYFISQ
+124 MVEYFISQ
-132 VQPYRRVVGPK
+132 IQPYHRLIGPK

-158 AVVDIATH
+158 ALVDIATH
-166 LGARQVHLVHEPV
+166 LGARQVQLVHEPV
-179 VAVVGANLPI
+179 AAVIGANLPV
-189 SEPLGNMIVDIG
+189 SEPLGSMIVDIG

-210 SLDGIVISRHIRIAG
+210 SLDGVVISKHIRIAG
-225 DEMDQTIILYLKENH
+225 DEMDQAIILYLKENH
-240 NLFIGEQMAERIK
+240 NLFVGEQMAERIK
-253 IKIGCAH
+253 INIGCTH
-260 PPSRNEKMKVRGR
+260 PPSRNEKMKMRGR

-290 SSILSPVV
+290 SNILSPVV

-347 PVKLVPEPLFS
+347 PVKLAPEPLLS
-358 VVLGAGKLLEDRK
+358 VVMGVGKLLENRE
-371 LLSIVETSPDS
+371 LLATVETSPES
-382 K
+382 

>member
-1 MNHELIY
+1 
-8 SDEGE
+8 
-13 PSRDILDFS
+13 
-22 PKVNIMA
+22 
-29 LKLGKYRAMFR
+29 MFR

-49 DNLGIDLGTTNTLI
+49 DNLGIDLGTSSTLI

-68 GIILNMP
+68 GIVLNMP
-75 SVLALARKDGKIVGV
+75 SILAVGRKDGRIVGV
-90 GKEAKEM
+90 GKKAKEM

-106 VVRPLQNGVIADF
+106 VVRPLQNGVVADY
-119 DVTQK
+119 DATQR
-124 MMEYFISQ
+124 MVEYFISQ
-132 VQPYRRVVGPK
+132 IQPYHRLVGPK
-143 LVIGVPSRATKVEKK
+143 MVIGVPSRATKVEKK
-158 AVVDIATH
+158 ALVDIATH

-179 VAVVGANLPI
+179 AAVIGADLPI
-189 SEPLGNMIVDIG
+189 SEPLGSMIVDIG

-210 SLDGIVISRHIRIAG
+210 SLDGVVISKHVRIAG
-225 DEMDQTIILYLKENH
+225 DEMDQAIILYLKENH
-240 NLFIGEQMAERIK
+240 NLFVGEQMAERIK
-253 IKIGCAH
+253 INIGCTH
-260 PPSRNEKMKVRGR
+260 PPSRNEKMKMRGR

-290 SSILSPVV
+290 SNILSPVV

-347 PVKLVPEPLFS
+347 PVKLAPEPLLS
-358 VVLGAGKLLEDRK
+358 VVMGVGKLSENRE
-371 LLSIVETSPDS
+371 LLATVETSPES
-382 K
+382 E

>member
-1 MNHELIY
+1 
-8 SDEGE
+8 
-13 PSRDILDFS
+13 
-22 PKVNIMA
+22 
-29 LKLGKYRAMFR
+29 MFR
-40 DFFSFRIFG
+40 DFFRFRIFG
-49 DNLGIDLGTTNTLI
+49 DNLGIDLGTSSTLV

-68 GIILNMP
+68 GIVLNMP
-75 SVLALARKDGKIVGV
+75 SILAVGRKDGRIVAV
-90 GKEAKEM
+90 GKKAKEM

-106 VVRPLQNGVIADF
+106 VVRPLQNGVVADY
-119 DVTQK
+119 DATQR
-124 MMEYFISQ
+124 MVEYFVSQ
-132 VQPYRRVVGPK
+132 IQPYHRLIGPK

-158 AVVDIATH
+158 ALVDIATH
-166 LGARQVHLVHEPV
+166 LGARQVQLVHEPV
-179 VAVVGANLPI
+179 AAVIGANLPV
-189 SEPLGNMIVDIG
+189 SEPLGSMIVDIG

-210 SLDGIVISRHIRIAG
+210 SLDGVVISKHIRIAG
-225 DEMDQTIILYLKENH
+225 DEMDQAIIIYLKENH
-240 NLFIGEQMAERIK
+240 NLFVGEQMAERIK
-253 IKIGCAH
+253 INIGCTH
-260 PPSRNEKMKVRGR
+260 PPSRNEKMKMRGR

-290 SSILSPVV
+290 SNILSPVV

-347 PVKLVPEPLFS
+347 PVKLAPEPLLS
-358 VVLGAGKLLEDRK
+358 VVMGVGKLLENRE
-371 LLSIVETSPDS
+371 LLATVETSPES
-382 K
+382 

>member
-1 MNHELIY
+1 
-8 SDEGE
+8 
-13 PSRDILDFS
+13 
-22 PKVNIMA
+22 
-29 LKLGKYRAMFR
+29 MFR

-49 DNLGIDLGTTNTLI
+49 DNLGIDLGTSSTLI

-68 GIILNMP
+68 GIVLNMP
-75 SVLALARKDGKIVGV
+75 SILAVGRKDGRIIGV

-106 VVRPLQNGVIADF
+106 VVRPLQNGVVADY
-119 DVTQK
+119 DATQR
-124 MMEYFISQ
+124 MVEYFISQ
-132 VQPYRRVVGPK
+132 IQPYHRLVGPK
-143 LVIGVPSRATKVEKK
+143 MVIGVPSRATKVEKK
-158 AVVDIATH
+158 ALVDIATH
-166 LGARQVHLVHEPV
+166 LGARQVQLVHEPV
-179 VAVVGANLPI
+179 AAVIGAGLPI
-189 SEPLGNMIVDIG
+189 SEPLGSMIVDIG

-210 SLDGIVISRHIRIAG
+210 SLDGVVISKHVRIAG
-225 DEMDQTIILYLKENH
+225 DEMDQAIILYLKENH
-240 NLFIGEQMAERIK
+240 NLFVGEQMAERIK
-253 IKIGCAH
+253 INIGCTH
-260 PPSRNEKMKVRGR
+260 PPSRNEKMKMRGR

-290 SSILSPVV
+290 SNILSPVV

-347 PVKLVPEPLFS
+347 PVKLAPEPLLS
-358 VVLGAGKLLEDRK
+358 VVMGVGKLSENRE
-371 LLSIVETSPDS
+371 LLATVETSPES
-382 K
+382 E